1 MKKILI
7 HPLGAI
13 VESHAKTYEELTAE
27 FLGCSN
33 YYFSNSPVGSRE
45 FGPLPSSGE
54 VYIRQQSTLKSA
66 VEEMVTDD
74 PIIVD
79 VDERGRGIIELQM
92 PIPRGCELVLRELH
106 FTKDP
111 KVRTF
116 HLNDEGPIAFN
127 YVSPLNFHQ
136 CEELGIGVLEHTLP
150 SFESVLIFSK
160 IGHISKA
167 VIHMVPC
174 DTMSAVEM
182 FFPGASNIQLTDY
195 FKFAEKHFRRFE
207 DYSYRCTWNFRTKQ
221 LRSIE
226 LPSGFLNWHIL
237 INYNQTEILLN
248 NKNGIA
254 AVDIEAETFEIVLV
268 PPHPLNVKTVQARLY
283 YGKRHAIPE
292 MQITQLQSQLR
303 KAEREI
309 RRLQQIGKG

>member
-13 VESHAKTYEELTAE
+13 VESHATTYEELSVE

-33 YYFSNSPVGSRE
+33 YYFSSSPVGSRK
-45 FGPLPSSGE
+45 FGSLPSSGE

-74 PIIVD
+74 PIVVN
-79 VDERGRGIIELQM
+79 VDEKGRGSIQLQM
-92 PIPRGCELVLRELH
+92 PIPRGCELVLREVH
-106 FTKDP
+106 FSKKP
-111 KVRTF
+111 KTNTF
-116 HLNDEGPIAFN
+116 NLNGEGPITFK

-136 CEELGIGVLEHTLP
+136 GDEIGIGVLEHALP
-150 SFESVLIFSK
+150 SFESVLVFSK
-160 IGHISKA
+160 IAHITKA

-174 DTMSAVEM
+174 DTISAVEM
-182 FFPGASNIQLTDY
+182 FFPGTSNIQLTDY
-195 FKFAEKHFRRFE
+195 FKFTETPFRRFE
-207 DYSYRCTWNFRTKQ
+207 DYSYRYNWNSQKKH

-237 INYNQTEILLN
+237 VNSGESEILLN

-254 AVDIEAETFEIVLV
+254 PVMIQADIFEIVLV
-268 PPHPLNVKTVQARLY
+268 PPHPLNVRTVQARLY
-283 YGKRHAIPE
+283 YDEINTVSE
-292 MQITQLQSQLR
+292 VIQLQSQLR

-309 RRLQQIGKG
+309 KRLQQI